1 MKNVTLYQIV
11 PAAKGLCQGLTK
23 YEKGLKHRMN
33 DVFVVLDSNGE
44 SAVNGVS
51 PLPFLRSFSGHL
63 AES

>member
-11 PAAKGLCQGLTK
+11 HAAKGLCQGLTK
-23 YEKGLKHRMN
+23 YEKRLKHRMN

-44 SAVNGVS
+44 SAVDGVF
-51 PLPFLRSFSGHL
+51 PLPFLRSFSGYL